1 MGAAAT
7 ASRQSH
13 CPGHFGRLLPART
26 RARLARVS
34 QADRCLA
41 RALWDLGDL
50 KTSRRGSRVYR
61 PTRTNP
67 VRRAGRSIWGNERDS
82 SAAGCPCLGTFPPTD
97 SPWAAAGPQASGRGQ
112 RARSRQSGGPGH
124 AMAGLRKGTW
134 SGSGRREQ
142 EEGCRGAW
150 RRDSRADPEG
160 SGQLGPVATGNED
173 ATFAADGVEAIFS
186 GRHTQPRRRPACLKL
201 FRKPD

>member
-13 CPGHFGRLLPART
+13 CPGHFGRLLPTRT

-50 KTSRRGSRVYR
+50 KTSRCGSRVYR

-82 SAAGCPCLGTFPPTD
+82 SAAGCPFLGTFPPTD

-112 RARSRQSGGPGH
+112 RARSRQSRGPGH

-160 SGQLGPVATGNED
+160 SGQLGPVSTWQRGRHLCCRRRR
-173 ATFAADGVEAIFS
+173 GHLS
-186 GRHTQPRRRPACLKL
+186 GRHTQPRRQPACLKL

>member
-13 CPGHFGRLLPART
+13 RPGHFGRLLPART

-112 RARSRQSGGPGH
+112 RARSRQSRGPGH

-142 EEGCRGAW
+142 EEGCRELGAVTVV
-150 RRDSRADPEG
+150 RTPRAVGSSALCPLATRTPPLLQTASRPSFGKAHPT
-160 SGQLGPVATGNED
+160 AT
-173 ATFAADGVEAIFS
+173 
-186 GRHTQPRRRPACLKL
+186 PACLLKTL
-201 FRKPD
+201 QKA